1 MAPIGQIY
9 GYVGHPKVNRVS
21 TTSITIRG
29 DQSVAPRQRHSP
41 HAQDLLLQD
50 SR

>member
-21 TTSITIRG
+21 IRNYF
-29 DQSVAPRQRHSP
+29 DSSP
-41 HAQDLLLQD
+41 
-50 SR
+50 